1 MQSAAMT
8 SHVTKHSVWTPLST
22 ESCIRILTLSKAGPN
37 NFPADAAFTISCSL
51 VETDLDRPTST
62 ADAFDA
68 ISYVWGS
75 PDKIESIICNGSEV
89 YIRRNLYLALCYIWS
104 ANPQKRLWADAIC
117 IDQDD
122 NEEKSR
128 QVALMNQIYSK
139 AKCVII
145 WLGEPDILVES
156 AWELIRDPINNQHL
170 FSWWSSVLDG
180 LATLLENEWFYRIW
194 TYQELFLS
202 QSAVVRCGHL
212 AMPWEVFYRNCSD
225 FTAHS
230 TYQPKADQ
238 VMLHRMILSDKEGN
252 FRRVF
257 ISDFTMLLI
266 RTRHR
271 VASDPRDKIYAILGL
286 PMVQNTVRIR
296 PDYAKSVNE
305 TYAQAALEC
314 IQQDANLSILSG
326 AGKALE
332 AQIGKDQ
339 TCTVPEEQQRTLNHR
354 PGVRA
359 AAGDFI
365 TLKNPIFSPDYLTLT
380 LKRTE
385 SMDYYGKSLP
395 SWVPRFDQPLAMRK
409 VEEDGERAWSNGLC
423 ITPFRAS
430 LFRLHSLGASLM
442 LRGLVVG
449 TAVAETEDYPS
460 FLPLPTC
467 LSRFITIESVEPQ
480 TTPADVHRLLSRHH
494 QHTYQCLSGDYRD
507 WRYGRG
513 TILDDPEGGELGQLG
528 DWIVIL
534 YGAFDHCILRP
545 FKQPSNLASEG
556 SEEAIDLRFT
566 IVTMA
571 KRTWRH
577 IKGVDLTQRP
587 GIVLDF
593 EIH

>member
-1 MQSAAMT
+1 MKSAAIT

-37 NFPADAAFTISCSL
+37 SFPADAAFTISCSL
-51 VETDLDRPTST
+51 VQTDLDRPTST

-75 PDKIESIICNGSEV
+75 PDETESIICNGSEV
-89 YIRRNLYLALCYIWS
+89 YIRRNLYLALSYIWS
-104 ANPQKRLWADAIC
+104 ADPQKRLWADAIC

-139 AKCVII
+139 AKCVIV
-145 WLGEPDILVES
+145 WLGEPETLVES
-156 AWELIRDPINNQHL
+156 AWGMIRVPVDVEEL
-170 FSWWSSVLDG
+170 SAWWSIIRVG
-180 LATLLENEWFYRIW
+180 LPILLKNEWFYRIW
-194 TYQELFLS
+194 TYQELLLS
-202 QSAVVRCGHL
+202 QTAIIRCGHL
-212 AMPWEVFYRNCSD
+212 TMAWNVFYEECLKIS
-225 FTAHS
+225 S
-230 TYQPKADQ
+230 TQLYEPRRDQ
-238 VMLHRMILSDKEGN
+238 VMLHRMVLDDKDN
-252 FRRVF
+252 TFRRVF
-257 ISDFTMLLI
+257 ISDFTRLLVG
-266 RTRHR
+266 TRHR
-271 VASDPRDKIYAILGL
+271 LASDPRDKTYAILGL
-286 PMVQNTVRIR
+286 PKFQTTVSLR
-296 PDYAKSVNE
+296 PDYSKSISQ
-305 TYAQAALEC
+305 TYTEAAPEC
-314 IQQDANLSILSG
+314 LRQDSNLSILFG
-326 AGKALE
+326 AGTALHT
-332 AQIGKDQ
+332 QIIQEKIWAGLDSQ
-339 TCTVPEEQQRTLNHR
+339 EQLLNR
-354 PGVRA
+354 GM
-359 AAGDFI
+359 FI
-365 TLKNPIFSPDYLTLT
+365 TLKDPIFSPDYLGSS
-380 LKRTE
+380 LKRPDSE
-385 SMDYYGKSLP
+385 SYNGERLP

-430 LFRLHSLGASLM
+430 LFRLYSLGASLM

-449 TAVAETEDYPS
+449 TAVAEAEDYPS

-513 TILDDPEGGELGQLG
+513 TILDDPEGGKLGQLG

-545 FKQPSNLASEG
+545 FEQPSNLASEG

-566 IVTMA
+566 LVTMA

-593 EIH
+593 KIH